1 MAADILEFASSGE
14 FQTMCVD
21 VTVVDDNVLEDDE
34 NVCLTLSSLDPEIVV
49 DGDAA
54 ITCVLITNINSK

>member
-1 MAADILEFASSGE
+1 MLEFASSGE

-34 NVCLTLSSLDPEIVV
+34 SVCLTLSSLDPEIVV

>member
-1 MAADILEFASSGE
+1 MLEFASSGE

-34 NVCLTLSSLDPEIVV
+34 SVCLTLSSLDPEIVV
-49 DGDAA
+49 DGDTA
-54 ITCVLITNINSK
+54 ITCVLITDINSK

>member
-1 MAADILEFASSGE
+1 MLEFASSGE